1 MGKCCKFSKQII
13 KGMDCFGTLITF
25 RINDDIEYKS
35 LIGGI
40 STIIFFLIASTYITY
55 MSYYFITRKNVD
67 FIFSKKTVNDQPLVN
82 LTEIGYRFAFGLQ
95 YRLDDSSAILN
106 TSKYFNY
113 SITEIQI
120 FNSKKYIE
128 TPIKIKLCEEN
139 DFRNKVN
146 RTFKLRGLS
155 KMYCPILNNVN
166 YTVEGTMMDPYYK
179 YYNLEIWLTEYAL
192 NNFNE
197 LEKYVEINPLEM
209 SYYFLD
215 NAIDYENRK
224 NPLPNFLNYL
234 FKAIDINY
242 EKDTEIIKSPMEF
255 SNAENIIINNPY
267 KIYGA
272 TIDNHVDSFHTI
284 SEPNKLGQSIVGKYI
299 LKASPIMFSLTRI
312 YQKLPSFIAELSGI
326 LEEVLL
332 LLLLITNILER
343 QAIDNKLIKKM
354 LKFKGCKNYDIKY
367 LLNIFNN
374 ENHRKSKVM
383 EIINK
388 PKMNIRRN
396 TLGVINIDNNFI
408 FQRNIRHGNTENKRN
423 QFLSNN
429 DLYYLN
435 KRKNTLEIT
444 TDNFKNQ
451 SNKKH
456 VTELLNINSISDSN
470 SSISKNEKKN
480 NSNRSFIESIISN
493 NQSINKNITETHK
506 NFIINPIKTIKKK
519 KYKQEN
525 FSELGIFDALFSK
538 LFFWYSTKLERRREF
553 FNKAEEKIH
562 YYFDVYNYIQK
573 MQEVDLLV
581 YTLLEDDQIKL
592 FEFLSRP
599 PLKITPNR
607 MDIYNEFQQKQ
618 SLYIKIGKTEINDLY
633 KSYNKVKLKDDLG
646 FEDLKLLRLV
656 NAEIKFLK

>member
-13 KGMDCFGTLITF
+13 KGIDCFGTLITF
-25 RINDDIEYKS
+25 RINNDIEYKS
-35 LIGGI
+35 LMGGI
-40 STIIFFLIASTYITY
+40 STIIFFLVASTYITY
-55 MSYYFITRKNVD
+55 MSYYFVTRKNVD
-67 FIFSKKTVNDQPLVN
+67 FIFSKKIINDQPLVN
-82 LTEIGYRFAFGLQ
+82 LTKIGYRFAFGLQ
-95 YRLDDSSAILN
+95 YTLDDSSAILN

-120 FNSKKYIE
+120 FNSKTYIE
-128 TPIKIKLCEEN
+128 TPIKIKLCEES
-139 DFRNKVN
+139 DFRNAVN

-197 LEKYVEINPLEM
+197 LEKYVETYPLEM

-234 FKAIDINY
+234 FKAIDISY

-255 SNAENIIINNPY
+255 SNDENIIVNNPH

-272 TIDNHVDSFHTI
+272 TIDNHVDSFHAI
-284 SEPNKLGQSIVGKYI
+284 SEPNKLGQSVVGKYI

-332 LLLLITNILER
+332 FLLLMVNILER
-343 QAIDNKLIKKM
+343 QAINNKLIKKM
-354 LKFKGCKNYDIKY
+354 LKFKGCKNYDVKY
-367 LLNIFNN
+367 LIDIFNN
-374 ENHRKSKVM
+374 DYHKKSKVM

-396 TLGVINIDNNFI
+396 TLGVINIDNNFA
-408 FQRNIRHGNTENKRN
+408 FQRNIRHGKTENKQN
-423 QFLSNN
+423 QFFSSN
-429 DLYYLN
+429 DLNFIN

-444 TDNFKNQ
+444 TDGFKNQ
-451 SNKKH
+451 FNKKH
-456 VTELLNINSISDSN
+456 GTELLNINSISDSN

-480 NSNRSFIESIISN
+480 SSNRSFIESVISN
-493 NQSINKNITETHK
+493 NQSMNKNITETHK
-506 NFIINPIKTIKKK
+506 NFIINPIKIIKKK
-519 KYKQEN
+519 KNREEN
-525 FSELGIFDALFSK
+525 FAELGIFDALLSK
-538 LFFWYSTKLERRREF
+538 LFFWYSNKQERRREF
-553 FNKAEEKIH
+553 FNKAEEKIY

-607 MDIYNEFQQKQ
+607 MDIYNEFEQKQ

>member
-255 SNAENIIINNPY
+255 SNDENIIINNPY

-326 LEEVLL
+326 LEEILL

-354 LKFKGCKNYDIKY
+354 LKFKGCKNYDVKY

>member
-255 SNAENIIINNPY
+255 SNDENIIINNPY

-354 LKFKGCKNYDIKY
+354 LKFKGCKNYDVKY

-519 KYKQEN
+519 
-525 FSELGIFDALFSK
+525 I
-538 LFFWYSTKLERRREF
+538 
-553 FNKAEEKIH
+553 
-562 YYFDVYNYIQK
+562 
-573 MQEVDLLV
+573 
-581 YTLLEDDQIKL
+581 
-592 FEFLSRP
+592 
-599 PLKITPNR
+599 
-607 MDIYNEFQQKQ
+607 
-618 SLYIKIGKTEINDLY
+618 
-633 KSYNKVKLKDDLG
+633 
-646 FEDLKLLRLV
+646 
-656 NAEIKFLK
+656 